1 MRKEREKVLLVKRT
15 AGKQNRVPG
24 GTTNFALHMAMTM
37 PIFSENKDSR
47 KVILITGGNKIAQL
61 RGVESDERLKED
73 C

>member
-1 MRKEREKVLLVKRT
+1 
-15 AGKQNRVPG
+15 
-24 GTTNFALHMAMTM
+24 MAMTM